1 MYVFKLVL
9 FETSMYSTLSA
20 AVECLQYITLSM
32 NNLITLTLC
41 LAGKFRVTHYT
52 FILISLNVFT
62 CIYISGLGHSFV
74 QTKKN

>member
-1 MYVFKLVL
+1 MYELKLVL

-20 AVECLQYITLSM
+20 AVEGLQYITLSM

-52 FILISLNVFT
+52 FILTYMHL
-62 CIYISGLGHSFV
+62 H
-74 QTKKN
+74 